1 MRSINVLNNTHTC
14 MGIVFSVLLFTSFIS
29 CDSVERGKTSVSFQI
44 DSLKIKTDSIF
55 ASSYTSTTI
64 LKTDTAAYLF
74 LSDPFQR
81 LISVIE
87 MNKNKFLFNIKLQDE
102 GPNATQN
109 LGWIQAIGKDSLI
122 TISNDYL
129 YIIDWK
135 GNVVKRN
142 QLNMNNSSYDN
153 FDFTKYKLLQTSN
166 NSIIKK
172 DSLLLFVKVRLQVP
186 PTQSSFYNEPI
197 MGSYNYITDEINGM
211 DVHFPKRYIN
221 ENSNYDLN
229 SYPVISVNGT
239 DIYYNYPF
247 SDAVFSYKNSST
259 IKVSKN
265 DDEQLIKPLSN
276 SASNDLL
283 KKATY
288 MDTSPRFKGLLF
300 DEKKELVYQLYNLEK
315 DNFGDNAE
323 FEIIVR
329 NSDFEIVEKGI
340 KPKFNLFPT
349 AFVFDGKVFFR
360 RRDAELKNDYIEFI
374 YFDFE
379 AK

>member
-1 MRSINVLNNTHTC
+1 MRSINLLNITHTY
-14 MGIVFSVLLFTSFIS
+14 MGIVFSVLLFTAFIS
-29 CDSVERGKTSVSFQI
+29 CNSVERGKTSISFQI

-81 LISVIE
+81 LISVID

-129 YIIDWK
+129 YIIDWN

-142 QLNMNNSSYDN
+142 QLNMNNSSYEN

-166 NSIIKK
+166 NSIVKK
-172 DSLLLFVKVRLQVP
+172 DSLLLFAKVRLQTP
-186 PTQSSFYNEPI
+186 PTQSSFYNESV
-197 MGSYNYITDEINGM
+197 MGSYNYITDQINDM
-211 DVHFPKRYIN
+211 DVHFPKSYIN

-247 SDAVFSYKNSST
+247 SDAVFSYKNSSS
-259 IKVSKN
+259 IKAFKN

-276 SASNDLL
+276 SASNDLV

-315 DNFGDNAE
+315 ENFGDNAE

-329 NSDFEIVEKGI
+329 NSDFEIVKKGI
-340 KPKFNLFPT
+340 KPKSNLFPT
-349 AFVFDGKVFFR
+349 AFVFDGKLFFR
-360 RRDAELKNDYIEFI
+360 RRDAELKNGYIKFI

-379 AK
+379 AN